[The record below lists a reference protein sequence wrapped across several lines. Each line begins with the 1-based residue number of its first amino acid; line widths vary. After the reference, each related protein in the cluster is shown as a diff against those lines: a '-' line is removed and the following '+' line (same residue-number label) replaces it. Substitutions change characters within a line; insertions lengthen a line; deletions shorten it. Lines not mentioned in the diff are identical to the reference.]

1 VAGAGLTFPPF
12 RSRAPWWGPDLQT
25 VRNGTRVFAEGPFGT
40 FTAHHRT
47 GRPTLFIAGGIGI
60 TPIRAMLDETSPMAH
75 CTLLYRVNRRED
87 IVFAKELDAIAS
99 RRGVEVHYLIG
110 VEIGDDQ
117 TDQLGIPAIE
127 RLVPDVTERDCFV
140 CGPPPLIDAVC
151 RRLHVIGVPD
161 AFVHFEKFE
170 F

>member
-1 VAGAGLTFPPF
+1 
-12 RSRAPWWGPDLQT
+12 
-25 VRNGTRVFAEGPFGT
+25 
-40 FTAHHRT
+40 
-47 GRPTLFIAGGIGI
+47 
-60 TPIRAMLDETSPMAH
+60 MLDETSSLSH

-87 IVFAKELDAIAS
+87 IVFAKELDEIAS
-99 RRGVEVHYLIG
+99 RRRVDVHYLIG

-117 TDQLGIPAIE
+117 TDQLGIPAIK
-127 RLVPDVTERDCFV
+127 RLVPDVTKRDCFV
-140 CGPPPLIDAVC
+140 CGPPALIDAVC